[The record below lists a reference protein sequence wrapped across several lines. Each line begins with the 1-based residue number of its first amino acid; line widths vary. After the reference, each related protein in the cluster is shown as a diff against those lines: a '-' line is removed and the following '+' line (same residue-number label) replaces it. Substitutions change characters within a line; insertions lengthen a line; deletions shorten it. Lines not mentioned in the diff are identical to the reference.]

1 MTACAINCYAVLN
14 LTISTKKLDR
24 ATRLGISVIVSLAVT
39 ICVMI
44 FKVVP
49 WDEIN
54 LFLLAGIT
62 GIGYTSV
69 ELTALNKS
77 NEVFVIDN
85 RSILDRQ
92 RWSKVLLM
100 FLKNVG
106 IVMLVVLC
114 LILIIS
120 LLRPK
125 NIF

>member
-1 MTACAINCYAVLN
+1 M
-14 LTISTKKLDR
+14 
-24 ATRLGISVIVSLAVT
+24 
-39 ICVMI
+39 
-44 FKVVP
+44 P
-49 WDEIN
+49 WNEIN

-62 GIGYTSV
+62 GIVYTSV

-106 IVMLVVLC
+106 IAMLVVLC

-125 NIF
+125 NIFLT

>member
-1 MTACAINCYAVLN
+1 
-14 LTISTKKLDR
+14 
-24 ATRLGISVIVSLAVT
+24 
-39 ICVMI
+39 MI

-106 IVMLVVLC
+106 IAMLVVLC